1 MHTLNAENRD
11 MLKKER
17 QEFILHQLNLHNKVL
32 SADLC
37 RNMNVSDD
45 TIRRDLQEL
54 SQTGRLIKVHGGA
67 LSKSFHKAFD
77 RQMVYSIDSKHVIA
91 QKTAQLVQN
100 GMYIL
105 TAGGTSILEFAK
117 SLDPQLNATFFT
129 CSLNAAIEFAHHP
142 SIEVVMIGDK
152 VSKDSMLTTG
162 ANAVQTIES
171 IQADLCIL
179 GINSLD
185 TSFGLSE
192 NDWEVVQIKKA
203 MIKASKKT
211 ICIGISEKLNSQ
223 QKIKVANMD
232 EIDILITELDPNH
245 PTLAPFKRQGI
256 TIY

>member
-1 MHTLNAENRD
+1 

-17 QEFILHQLNLHNKVL
+17 QEFILHQLNLHNKIL
-32 SADLC
+32 CADIS
-37 RNMNVSDD
+37 NKMGVSDD

-54 SQTGRLIKVHGGA
+54 AQDDKLIKVHGGA
-67 LSKSFHKAFD
+67 LSKSFHTAFD
-77 RQMVYSIDSKHVIA
+77 RKMVYNLEDKNIIA
-91 QKTAQLVQN
+91 QKTAALVQS

-105 TAGGTSILEFAK
+105 TSGGTSILEFAK
-117 SLDPQLNATFFT
+117 SLDTNLNATFFT

-162 ANAVQTIES
+162 ASAVQTIES

-185 TSFGLSE
+185 TQFGLSE

-203 MIKASKKT
+203 VIKASKKT

-223 QKIKVANMD
+223 QKIKVANLD

-245 PTLAPFKRQGI
+245 PSLLPFKHKGL

>member
-1 MHTLNAENRD
+1 

-17 QEFILHQLNLHNKVL
+17 QEFILHQLNLHNKIL
-32 SADLC
+32 CADLS
-37 RNMNVSDD
+37 NKMGVSDD

-54 SQTGRLIKVHGGA
+54 AQGDKLIKVHGGA
-67 LSKSFHKAFD
+67 LSKSFHTAFD
-77 RQMVYSIDSKHVIA
+77 RKMVYNLEDKHIIA
-91 QKTAQLVQN
+91 QKTAALVQS

-105 TAGGTSILEFAK
+105 TSGGTSILEFAQ
-117 SLDPQLNATFFT
+117 SLDTNLNATFFT

-152 VSKDSMLTTG
+152 VAKDSMLTTG
-162 ANAVQTIES
+162 ASAVQTIES

-185 TSFGLSE
+185 TQFGLSE

-223 QKIKVANMD
+223 QKIKVANLD
-232 EIDILITELDPNH
+232 EIDILITELDPND
-245 PTLAPFKRQGI
+245 PTLLPFKHKGL

>member
-1 MHTLNAENRD
+1 

-17 QEFILHQLNLHNKVL
+17 QEFILHQLNLHNKIL
-32 SADLC
+32 CADLS
-37 RNMNVSDD
+37 NKMGVSDD

-54 SQTGRLIKVHGGA
+54 ALEDKLIKVHGGA
-67 LSKSFHKAFD
+67 LSKSFHTAFD
-77 RQMVYSIDSKHVIA
+77 RKMVYNLEDKHIIA
-91 QKTAQLVQN
+91 QKTAALVQS

-105 TAGGTSILEFAK
+105 TSGGTSILEFAK
-117 SLDPQLNATFFT
+117 SLDSNLNATFFT

-162 ANAVQTIES
+162 ASAVQTIES

-185 TSFGLSE
+185 TQFGLSE

-223 QKIKVANMD
+223 QKIKVTNLD
-232 EIDILITELDPNH
+232 EIDILITELDPND
-245 PTLAPFKRQGI
+245 PVLLPFKQKGL

>member
-1 MHTLNAENRD
+1 

-17 QEFILHQLNLHNKVL
+17 QEFILHQLNLHNKIL
-32 SADLC
+32 CADLS
-37 RNMNVSDD
+37 NKMGVSDD

-54 SQTGRLIKVHGGA
+54 AQEDKLIKVHGGA
-67 LSKSFHKAFD
+67 LSKSFHTAFD
-77 RQMVYSIDSKHVIA
+77 RKMVYNLEDKNIIA
-91 QKTAQLVQN
+91 QKTAALVQS

-105 TAGGTSILEFAK
+105 TSGGTSILEFAK
-117 SLDPQLNATFFT
+117 SLDSNLNATFFT

-162 ANAVQTIES
+162 ASAVQTIES

-185 TSFGLSE
+185 TQFGLSE

-223 QKIKVANMD
+223 QKIKVANLD
-232 EIDILITELDPNH
+232 EIDILITELDPND
-245 PTLAPFKRQGI
+245 PILLPFKHKGL

>member
-1 MHTLNAENRD
+1 

-17 QEFILHQLNLHNKVL
+17 QEFILHQLNLHNKIL
-32 SADLC
+32 CADLS
-37 RNMNVSDD
+37 NKMGVSDD

-54 SQTGRLIKVHGGA
+54 VLEDKLIKVHGGA
-67 LSKSFHKAFD
+67 LSKSFHTAFD
-77 RQMVYSIDSKHVIA
+77 RKMVYNLEDKHIIA
-91 QKTAQLVQN
+91 QKTAALVQS

-105 TAGGTSILEFAK
+105 TSGGTSILEFAK
-117 SLDPQLNATFFT
+117 SLDSNLNATFFT

-162 ANAVQTIES
+162 ARAAQTIES
-171 IQADLCIL
+171 VQADLCIL

-185 TSFGLSE
+185 TQFGLSE

-223 QKIKVANMD
+223 QKIKVANLD
-232 EIDILITELDPNH
+232 EIDILITELDPND
-245 PTLAPFKRQGI
+245 PVLLPLKQKGL

>member
-1 MHTLNAENRD
+1 

-17 QEFILHQLNLHNKVL
+17 QEFILHQLNLHNKIL
-32 SADLC
+32 CADLS
-37 RNMNVSDD
+37 NKMGVSDD

-54 SQTGRLIKVHGGA
+54 AQGDKLIKVHGGA
-67 LSKSFHKAFD
+67 LSKSFHTAFD
-77 RQMVYSIDSKHVIA
+77 RKMVYNLEDKHIIA
-91 QKTAQLVQN
+91 QKTAALVQS

-105 TAGGTSILEFAK
+105 TTGGTSILEFAK
-117 SLDPQLNATFFT
+117 SLDPNLNATFFT

-162 ANAVQTIES
+162 ASAVQTIES

-185 TSFGLSE
+185 TQFGLSE

-223 QKIKVANMD
+223 QKIKVANLD
-232 EIDILITELDPNH
+232 EIDILITELDPND
-245 PTLAPFKRQGI
+245 PILLPFKHKGL

>member
-1 MHTLNAENRD
+1 

-32 SADLC
+32 CADLGH
-37 RNMNVSDD
+37 MMGVSDD

-54 SQTGRLIKVHGGA
+54 AQEEKLIKVHGGA
-67 LSKSFHKAFD
+67 LSKSFHTAFD
-77 RQMVYSIDSKHVIA
+77 RKMVYNLEDKHIIA
-91 QKTAQLVQN
+91 QKTAALVQS

-105 TAGGTSILEFAK
+105 TSGGTSILEFAK
-117 SLDPQLNATFFT
+117 SLDPNLNATFFT

-162 ANAVQTIES
+162 ASAVQTIES

-185 TSFGLSE
+185 TQFGLSE

-223 QKIKVANMD
+223 QKIKVANLD
-232 EIDILITELDPNH
+232 EIDILITELDPNDSR
-245 PTLAPFKRQGI
+245 LLPFKHKGL

>member
-1 MHTLNAENRD
+1 

-17 QEFILHQLNLHNKVL
+17 QEFILHQLNLHNKIL
-32 SADLC
+32 CADLS
-37 RNMNVSDD
+37 NKMGVSDD

-54 SQTGRLIKVHGGA
+54 AQQDKLIKVHGGA
-67 LSKSFHKAFD
+67 LSKSFHTAFD
-77 RQMVYSIDSKHVIA
+77 REMVYNLEDKHIIA
-91 QKTAQLVQN
+91 QKAAALVQS

-105 TAGGTSILEFAK
+105 TSGGTSILEFAK
-117 SLDPQLNATFFT
+117 SLDPNLNATFFT

-162 ANAVQTIES
+162 ASAVQTIES
-171 IQADLCIL
+171 IQADLCIM

-185 TSFGLSE
+185 TQFGLSE

-223 QKIKVANMD
+223 QKIKVANLD
-232 EIDILITELDPNH
+232 EIDILITELDPND
-245 PTLAPFKRQGI
+245 PKLLPFKHKGL

>member
-1 MHTLNAENRD
+1 

-17 QEFILHQLNLHNKVL
+17 QEFILHQLNLHNKIL
-32 SADLC
+32 CADLS
-37 RNMNVSDD
+37 NKMGVSDD

-54 SQTGRLIKVHGGA
+54 AQEDKLIKVHGGA
-67 LSKSFHKAFD
+67 LSKSFHTAFD
-77 RQMVYSIDSKHVIA
+77 RKMVYNLEDKNIIA
-91 QKTAQLVQN
+91 QKTAALVQS

-105 TAGGTSILEFAK
+105 TSGGTSILEFAK
-117 SLDPQLNATFFT
+117 SLDTNLNATFFT

-162 ANAVQTIES
+162 ASAVQTIES

-185 TSFGLSE
+185 TQFGLSE

-223 QKIKVANMD
+223 QKIKVANLD
-232 EIDILITELDPNH
+232 EIDILITELDPNDS
-245 PTLAPFKRQGI
+245 TLLPFKHKGL

>member
-1 MHTLNAENRD
+1 

-17 QEFILHQLNLHNKVL
+17 QEFILHQLNLHNKIL
-32 SADLC
+32 CADLS
-37 RNMNVSDD
+37 NKMGVSDD
-45 TIRRDLQEL
+45 TIRRDLLEL
-54 SQTGRLIKVHGGA
+54 AQQDKIIKVHGGA
-67 LSKSFHKAFD
+67 LSKSFHTAFD
-77 RQMVYSIDSKHVIA
+77 REMVYNLEDKHIIA
-91 QKTAQLVQN
+91 QKAAALVQS

-105 TAGGTSILEFAK
+105 TSGGTSILEFAK
-117 SLDPQLNATFFT
+117 SLDPNLNATFFT

-162 ANAVQTIES
+162 ASAVQTIES
-171 IQADLCIL
+171 VQADLCIM

-185 TSFGLSE
+185 TQFGLSE

-223 QKIKVANMD
+223 QKIKVANLD
-232 EIDILITELDPNH
+232 EIDILITELDPND
-245 PTLAPFKRQGI
+245 PKLLPFKHKRL

>member
-1 MHTLNAENRD
+1 

-17 QEFILHQLNLHNKVL
+17 QEFILHQLNLHNKIL
-32 SADLC
+32 CADLS
-37 RNMNVSDD
+37 NKMDVSDD

-54 SQTGRLIKVHGGA
+54 AQEDKLIKVHGGA
-67 LSKSFHKAFD
+67 LSKSFHTAFD
-77 RQMVYSIDSKHVIA
+77 RKMVYNLEDKNIIA
-91 QKTAQLVQN
+91 QKTAALVQS

-105 TAGGTSILEFAK
+105 TSGGTSILEFAK
-117 SLDPQLNATFFT
+117 SLDSNLNATFFT

-162 ANAVQTIES
+162 ASAVQTIES

-185 TSFGLSE
+185 TQFGLSE

-223 QKIKVANMD
+223 QKIKVANLD
-232 EIDILITELDPNH
+232 EIDILITELDPND
-245 PTLAPFKRQGI
+245 PILLPFKNKGL

>member
-1 MHTLNAENRD
+1 

-17 QEFILHQLNLHNKVL
+17 QEFILHQLNLHNKIL
-32 SADLC
+32 CADLS
-37 RNMNVSDD
+37 NKMDVSDD

-54 SQTGRLIKVHGGA
+54 AHQDKLIKVHGGA
-67 LSKSFHKAFD
+67 LSKSFHTAFD
-77 RQMVYSIDSKHVIA
+77 RKMVYNLEDKHIIA
-91 QKTAQLVQN
+91 QKTASLVQN

-105 TAGGTSILEFAK
+105 TSGGTSILEFAK
-117 SLDPQLNATFFT
+117 SLDPNLNATFFT

-152 VSKDSMLTTG
+152 ISKDSMLTTG
-162 ANAVQTIES
+162 ASAVQTIES
-171 IQADLCIL
+171 LHADLCIL

-185 TSFGLSE
+185 TQFGLSE

-223 QKIKVANMD
+223 QKIKVANLD
-232 EIDILITELDPNH
+232 EIDILITELDPND
-245 PTLAPFKRQGI
+245 PTLLPFKHKGL

>member
-1 MHTLNAENRD
+1 

-17 QEFILHQLNLHNKVL
+17 QEFILHQLNLHNKIL
-32 SADLC
+32 CADLS
-37 RNMNVSDD
+37 NKMGVSDD

-54 SQTGRLIKVHGGA
+54 ALEAKLIKVHGGA
-67 LSKSFHKAFD
+67 LSKSFHTAFD
-77 RQMVYSIDSKHVIA
+77 RKMVYNLEDKHIIA
-91 QKTAQLVQN
+91 QKTAALVQS

-105 TAGGTSILEFAK
+105 TSGGTSILEFAK
-117 SLDPQLNATFFT
+117 SLDSNLNATFFT

-162 ANAVQTIES
+162 ASAVQTIES

-185 TSFGLSE
+185 TQFGLSE

-223 QKIKVANMD
+223 QKIKVANLD
-232 EIDILITELDPNH
+232 EIDILITELDPND
-245 PTLAPFKRQGI
+245 PTLLPFKNKGL

>member
-1 MHTLNAENRD
+1 

-17 QEFILHQLNLHNKVL
+17 QEFILHQLNLHNKIL
-32 SADLC
+32 CADLS
-37 RNMNVSDD
+37 NKMGVSDD

-54 SQTGRLIKVHGGA
+54 ALEDKLIKVHGGA
-67 LSKSFHKAFD
+67 LSKSFHTAFD
-77 RQMVYSIDSKHVIA
+77 RKMVYNLEDKHIIA
-91 QKTAQLVQN
+91 QKTAALVQS

-105 TAGGTSILEFAK
+105 TSGGTSILEFAK
-117 SLDPQLNATFFT
+117 SLDSNLNATFFT

-162 ANAVQTIES
+162 ASAMQTIES

-185 TSFGLSE
+185 TQFGLSE

-223 QKIKVANMD
+223 QKIKVANLD

-245 PTLAPFKRQGI
+245 PTLLPFKHKGL

>member
-1 MHTLNAENRD
+1 

-17 QEFILHQLNLHNKVL
+17 QEFILHQLNLHNKIL
-32 SADLC
+32 CADIS
-37 RNMNVSDD
+37 NKMGVSDD

-54 SQTGRLIKVHGGA
+54 AQDDKLIKVHGGA
-67 LSKSFHKAFD
+67 LSKSFHTAFD
-77 RQMVYSIDSKHVIA
+77 RKMVYNLEDKNIIA
-91 QKTAQLVQN
+91 QKTAALVQS

-105 TAGGTSILEFAK
+105 TSGGTSILEFAK
-117 SLDPQLNATFFT
+117 SLDTNLNATFFT

-162 ANAVQTIES
+162 ASAVQTIES

-185 TSFGLSE
+185 TQFGLSE

-223 QKIKVANMD
+223 QKIKVANLD
-232 EIDILITELDPNH
+232 EIDILITELDPND
-245 PTLAPFKRQGI
+245 PILLPFKHKGL

>member
-1 MHTLNAENRD
+1 

-32 SADLC
+32 SADLSS
-37 RNMNVSDD
+37 NMNVSDD

-77 RQMVYSIDSKHVIA
+77 RQMVYSIESKNVIA

-232 EIDILITELDPNH
+232 DIDILITELDPNH

>member
-1 MHTLNAENRD
+1 

-17 QEFILHQLNLHNKVL
+17 QEFILHQLNLHNKIL
-32 SADLC
+32 CADLS
-37 RNMNVSDD
+37 NKMGVSDD

-54 SQTGRLIKVHGGA
+54 ALEDKLIKVHGGA
-67 LSKSFHKAFD
+67 LSKSFHTAFD
-77 RQMVYSIDSKHVIA
+77 RKMVYNLEDKHIIA
-91 QKTAQLVQN
+91 QKTAALVQS

-105 TAGGTSILEFAK
+105 TSGGTSILEFAK
-117 SLDPQLNATFFT
+117 SLDSNLNATFFT

-162 ANAVQTIES
+162 PSAVQTIES

-185 TSFGLSE
+185 TQFGLSE

-223 QKIKVANMD
+223 QKIKVANLD

-245 PTLAPFKRQGI
+245 PTLLPFKHKGL

>member
-1 MHTLNAENRD
+1 

-17 QEFILHQLNLHNKVL
+17 QEFILHQLNLHNKIL
-32 SADLC
+32 CADLS
-37 RNMNVSDD
+37 NKMGVSDD

-54 SQTGRLIKVHGGA
+54 AQEDKLIKVHGGA
-67 LSKSFHKAFD
+67 LSKSFHTAFD
-77 RQMVYSIDSKHVIA
+77 RKMVYNLEDKHIIA
-91 QKTAQLVQN
+91 QKTAALVQS

-105 TAGGTSILEFAK
+105 TSGGTSILEFAK
-117 SLDPQLNATFFT
+117 SLDPNLNATFFT

-162 ANAVQTIES
+162 ASAVQTIES

-185 TSFGLSE
+185 TQFGLSE

-223 QKIKVANMD
+223 QKIKVANLD
-232 EIDILITELDPNH
+232 EIDILITELDPND
-245 PTLAPFKRQGI
+245 PTLLPFKHKGL

>member
-1 MHTLNAENRD
+1 

-17 QEFILHQLNLHNKVL
+17 QEFILHQLNLHNKIL
-32 SADLC
+32 CADLS
-37 RNMNVSDD
+37 NKMGVSDD

-54 SQTGRLIKVHGGA
+54 AQQEKLMKVHGGA
-67 LSKSFHKAFD
+67 LSKSFHTAFD
-77 RQMVYSIDSKHVIA
+77 REMVYNLEDKHIIA
-91 QKTAQLVQN
+91 QKTASLVQS

-105 TAGGTSILEFAK
+105 TSGGTSILQFAK
-117 SLDPQLNATFFT
+117 SLDPNLNATFST

-142 SIEVVMIGDK
+142 GIEVVMIGDK

-162 ANAVQTIES
+162 ASAVQTIES
-171 IQADLCIL
+171 VHADLCIM
-179 GINSLD
+179 GINSID
-185 TSFGLSE
+185 TQFGLSE

-223 QKIKVANMD
+223 QKIKVANLD
-232 EIDILITELDPNH
+232 EIDILITELDPND
-245 PTLAPFKRQGI
+245 PKLLPFKHQGL

>member
-1 MHTLNAENRD
+1 

-17 QEFILHQLNLHNKVL
+17 QEFILHQLNLHNKIL
-32 SADLC
+32 CADLS
-37 RNMNVSDD
+37 NKMGVSDD

-54 SQTGRLIKVHGGA
+54 AQEDKLIKVHGGA
-67 LSKSFHKAFD
+67 LSKSFHTAFD
-77 RQMVYSIDSKHVIA
+77 RKMVYNLEDKNIIA
-91 QKTAQLVQN
+91 QKTAALVQS

-105 TAGGTSILEFAK
+105 TSGGTSILEFAK
-117 SLDPQLNATFFT
+117 SLDTNLNATFFT

-162 ANAVQTIES
+162 ASAVQTIES

-185 TSFGLSE
+185 TQFGLSE

-223 QKIKVANMD
+223 QKIKVANLD
-232 EIDILITELDPNH
+232 EIDILITELDPND
-245 PTLAPFKRQGI
+245 PVLLPFKHKGL

>member
-1 MHTLNAENRD
+1 

-17 QEFILHQLNLHNKVL
+17 QEFILHQLNLHNKIL
-32 SADLC
+32 CADLS
-37 RNMNVSDD
+37 NMMGVSDD

-54 SQTGRLIKVHGGA
+54 AQEDKLIKVHGGA
-67 LSKSFHKAFD
+67 LSKSFHTAFD
-77 RQMVYSIDSKHVIA
+77 RKMVYNLEDKHIIA
-91 QKTAQLVQN
+91 QKTAALVQS

-105 TAGGTSILEFAK
+105 TSGGTSILEFAK
-117 SLDPQLNATFFT
+117 SLDTNLNATFFT

-162 ANAVQTIES
+162 ASAVQTIES

-185 TSFGLSE
+185 TQFGLSE

-223 QKIKVANMD
+223 QKIKVANLD
-232 EIDILITELDPNH
+232 EIDILITELDPND
-245 PTLAPFKRQGI
+245 PTLLPFKHKGL

>member
-1 MHTLNAENRD
+1 

-17 QEFILHQLNLHNKVL
+17 QEFILHQLNLHNKIL
-32 SADLC
+32 SADLS
-37 RNMNVSDD
+37 NKMEVSDD

-54 SQTGRLIKVHGGA
+54 AQNDKLIKVHGGA
-67 LSKSFHKAFD
+67 LSKSFHTAFD
-77 RQMVYSIDSKHVIA
+77 RKMVYNLEDKHIIA
-91 QKTAQLVQN
+91 QKTAALVQN

-105 TAGGTSILEFAK
+105 TSGGTSILEFAK
-117 SLDPQLNATFFT
+117 SLDPNLNATFFT

-152 VSKDSMLTTG
+152 VAKDSMLTTG
-162 ANAVQTIES
+162 ASAVQTIES
-171 IQADLCIL
+171 VHADLCIL

-185 TSFGLSE
+185 TQFGLSE

-223 QKIKVANMD
+223 QKIKVANLD
-232 EIDILITELDPNH
+232 EIDILITELDPND
-245 PTLAPFKRQGI
+245 PTLLPFKHKGL

>member
-1 MHTLNAENRD
+1 
-11 MLKKER
+11 MLKNER
-17 QEFILHQLNLHNKVL
+17 QEFILHQLNLHNKIL
-32 SADLC
+32 CADLS
-37 RNMNVSDD
+37 NKMGVSDD

-54 SQTGRLIKVHGGA
+54 AHLNKLIKVHGGA
-67 LSKSFHKAFD
+67 LSKSFHTAFD
-77 RQMVYSIDSKHVIA
+77 RKMVYNLEDKHIIA
-91 QKTAQLVQN
+91 QKTAALVQS

-105 TAGGTSILEFAK
+105 TSGGTSILEFAK
-117 SLDPQLNATFFT
+117 SLDSNLNATFFT

-162 ANAVQTIES
+162 ASAVQTIES

-185 TSFGLSE
+185 TQFGLSE

-223 QKIKVANMD
+223 QKIKVANLD
-232 EIDILITELDPNH
+232 EIDILVTELDPDD
-245 PTLAPFKRQGI
+245 PTLLPFKHKGL

>member
-1 MHTLNAENRD
+1 

-17 QEFILHQLNLHNKVL
+17 QEFILHQLNLHNKIL
-32 SADLC
+32 CADLS
-37 RNMNVSDD
+37 NKMGVSDD

-54 SQTGRLIKVHGGA
+54 AQDDKLIKVHGGA
-67 LSKSFHKAFD
+67 LSKSFHTAFD
-77 RQMVYSIDSKHVIA
+77 RKMVYNLEDKNIIA
-91 QKTAQLVQN
+91 QKTAALVQS

-105 TAGGTSILEFAK
+105 TSGGTSILEFAK
-117 SLDPQLNATFFT
+117 SLDTNLNATFFT

-162 ANAVQTIES
+162 ASAVQTIES
-171 IQADLCIL
+171 VQADLCIL

-185 TSFGLSE
+185 TQFGLSE

-223 QKIKVANMD
+223 QKIKVANLD
-232 EIDILITELDPNH
+232 EIDILITELDPND
-245 PTLAPFKRQGI
+245 PILLPFKHKGL

>member
-1 MHTLNAENRD
+1 

-17 QEFILHQLNLHNKVL
+17 QEFILHQLNLHNKIL
-32 SADLC
+32 CADLS
-37 RNMNVSDD
+37 NKMGVSDD

-54 SQTGRLIKVHGGA
+54 ALEDKLIKVHGGA
-67 LSKSFHKAFD
+67 LSKSFHTAFD
-77 RQMVYSIDSKHVIA
+77 RKMVYNLEDKHIIA
-91 QKTAQLVQN
+91 QKTAALVQS

-105 TAGGTSILEFAK
+105 TSGGTSILEFAK
-117 SLDPQLNATFFT
+117 SLDSNLNATFFT

-152 VSKDSMLTTG
+152 VAKDSMLTTG
-162 ANAVQTIES
+162 ASAVQTIES

-185 TSFGLSE
+185 TQFGLSE

-223 QKIKVANMD
+223 QKIKVANLD

-245 PTLAPFKRQGI
+245 PTLLPFKHKGL

>member
-1 MHTLNAENRD
+1 

-17 QEFILHQLNLHNKVL
+17 QEFILHQLNLHNKIL
-32 SADLC
+32 CADLS
-37 RNMNVSDD
+37 NKMGVSDD

-54 SQTGRLIKVHGGA
+54 AQQDKIIKVHGGA
-67 LSKSFHKAFD
+67 LSKSFHTAFD
-77 RQMVYSIDSKHVIA
+77 REMVYNLENKNIIA
-91 QKTAQLVQN
+91 QKTAALVQS

-105 TAGGTSILEFAK
+105 TSGGTSILEFAK
-117 SLDPQLNATFFT
+117 SLDPNLNATFFT

-162 ANAVQTIES
+162 ASAVQTIES
-171 IQADLCIL
+171 IQADLCIM

-185 TSFGLSE
+185 TQFGLSE

-223 QKIKVANMD
+223 QKIKVANLD
-232 EIDILITELDPNH
+232 EIDILITELDPND
-245 PTLAPFKRQGI
+245 PKLLPFKHKGL

>member
-1 MHTLNAENRD
+1 

-32 SADLC
+32 CADLS
-37 RNMNVSDD
+37 NKMEVSDD
-45 TIRRDLQEL
+45 TIRRDLQDL
-54 SQTGRLIKVHGGA
+54 AQQDKLIKVHGGA
-67 LSKSFHKAFD
+67 LSKSFHTAFD
-77 RQMVYSIDSKHVIA
+77 REMVYNLENKHIIA
-91 QKTAQLVQN
+91 QKTAALVQS

-105 TAGGTSILEFAK
+105 TSGGTSILEFAK
-117 SLDPQLNATFFT
+117 SLDPTLNATFFT
-129 CSLNAAIEFAHHP
+129 CSLNAAIEFSHHP

-152 VSKDSMLTTG
+152 VSKDAMLTTG
-162 ANAVQTIES
+162 ASAVQTIGS
-171 IQADLCIL
+171 VQADLCIL

-185 TSFGLSE
+185 TQFGLSE

-223 QKIKVANMD
+223 QKIKVANLD
-232 EIDILITELDPNH
+232 EIDILITELDPNDPKLLPYKH
-245 PTLAPFKRQGI
+245 QGL

>member
-1 MHTLNAENRD
+1 

-17 QEFILHQLNLHNKVL
+17 QEFILHQLNLHNKIL
-32 SADLC
+32 CADLS
-37 RNMNVSDD
+37 NKMGVSDD

-54 SQTGRLIKVHGGA
+54 AQEEKLIKVHGGA
-67 LSKSFHKAFD
+67 LSKSFHTAFD
-77 RQMVYSIDSKHVIA
+77 RKMVYNLEDKNIIA
-91 QKTAQLVQN
+91 QKTAALVQS

-105 TAGGTSILEFAK
+105 TSGGTSILEFAK
-117 SLDPQLNATFFT
+117 SLDPNLNATFFT

-162 ANAVQTIES
+162 ASAVQTIES

-185 TSFGLSE
+185 TQFGLSE

-223 QKIKVANMD
+223 QKIKVANLD
-232 EIDILITELDPNH
+232 EIDILITELDPND
-245 PTLAPFKRQGI
+245 PTLLPFKHKGL

>member
-1 MHTLNAENRD
+1 

-17 QEFILHQLNLHNKVL
+17 QEFILHQLNLHNKIL
-32 SADLC
+32 CADLS
-37 RNMNVSDD
+37 NMMGVSDD

-54 SQTGRLIKVHGGA
+54 AQEDKLIKVHGGA
-67 LSKSFHKAFD
+67 LSKSFHTAFD
-77 RQMVYSIDSKHVIA
+77 RKMVYNLEDKHIIA
-91 QKTAQLVQN
+91 QKTAALVQS

-105 TAGGTSILEFAK
+105 TSGGTSILEFAK
-117 SLDPQLNATFFT
+117 SLDPNLNATFFT

-162 ANAVQTIES
+162 ASAVQTIKS

-185 TSFGLSE
+185 TQFGLSE

-223 QKIKVANMD
+223 QKIKVANLD
-232 EIDILITELDPNH
+232 EIDILITELDPND
-245 PTLAPFKRQGI
+245 PTLLPFKHKGL

>member
-1 MHTLNAENRD
+1 

-17 QEFILHQLNLHNKVL
+17 QEFILHQLNLHNKIL
-32 SADLC
+32 CADLS
-37 RNMNVSDD
+37 NKMGVSDD

-54 SQTGRLIKVHGGA
+54 AQQEKLIKVHGGA
-67 LSKSFHKAFD
+67 LSKSFHTAFD
-77 RQMVYSIDSKHVIA
+77 REMVYNLEDKHIIA
-91 QKTAQLVQN
+91 QKTAALVQS

-105 TAGGTSILEFAK
+105 TSGGTSILEFAK
-117 SLDPQLNATFFT
+117 SLDPNLNATFFT

-162 ANAVQTIES
+162 ASAVQTIES

-185 TSFGLSE
+185 TQFGLSE

-223 QKIKVANMD
+223 QKIKVANLD
-232 EIDILITELDPNH
+232 EIDILITELDPND
-245 PTLAPFKRQGI
+245 PKLLPFKHKGL

>member
-1 MHTLNAENRD
+1 

-17 QEFILHQLNLHNKVL
+17 QEFILHQLNLHNKIL
-32 SADLC
+32 CADLS
-37 RNMNVSDD
+37 NMMGVSDD

-54 SQTGRLIKVHGGA
+54 AQEDKLIKVHGGA
-67 LSKSFHKAFD
+67 LSKSFHTAFD
-77 RQMVYSIDSKHVIA
+77 RKMVYNLEDKHIIA
-91 QKTAQLVQN
+91 QKTAALVQS

-105 TAGGTSILEFAK
+105 TSGGTSILEFAK
-117 SLDPQLNATFFT
+117 SLDPNLNATFFT

-162 ANAVQTIES
+162 ASAVQTIES

-185 TSFGLSE
+185 TQFGLSE

-203 MIKASKKT
+203 MINASKKT

-223 QKIKVANMD
+223 QKIKVANLD
-232 EIDILITELDPNH
+232 EIDILITELDPND
-245 PTLAPFKRQGI
+245 PTLLPFKHKGL

>member
-1 MHTLNAENRD
+1 

-17 QEFILHQLNLHNKVL
+17 QEFILHQLNLHNKIL
-32 SADLC
+32 CADLS
-37 RNMNVSDD
+37 NKMGVSDD

-54 SQTGRLIKVHGGA
+54 ALEDKLIKVHGGA
-67 LSKSFHKAFD
+67 LSKSFHTAFD
-77 RQMVYSIDSKHVIA
+77 RKMVYNLEDKHIIA
-91 QKTAQLVQN
+91 QKTAALVQS

-105 TAGGTSILEFAK
+105 TSGGTSILEFAK
-117 SLDPQLNATFFT
+117 SLDSNLNATFFT

-162 ANAVQTIES
+162 ASAVQTIES

-185 TSFGLSE
+185 TQFGLSE

-223 QKIKVANMD
+223 QKIKVANLD
-232 EIDILITELDPNH
+232 EIDILITELDPND
-245 PTLAPFKRQGI
+245 PKLLPFKHKGL

>member
-1 MHTLNAENRD
+1 

-17 QEFILHQLNLHNKVL
+17 QEFILHQLNLHNKIL
-32 SADLC
+32 CADLS
-37 RNMNVSDD
+37 NKMGVSDD

-54 SQTGRLIKVHGGA
+54 AQGDKLIKVHGGA
-67 LSKSFHKAFD
+67 LSKSFHTAFD
-77 RQMVYSIDSKHVIA
+77 RKMVYNLEDKHIIA
-91 QKTAQLVQN
+91 QKTAALVQS

-105 TAGGTSILEFAK
+105 TSGGTSILEFAQ
-117 SLDPQLNATFFT
+117 SLDANLNATFFT

-152 VSKDSMLTTG
+152 VAKDSMLTTG
-162 ANAVQTIES
+162 ASAVQTIES

-185 TSFGLSE
+185 TQFGLSE

-223 QKIKVANMD
+223 QKIKVANLD
-232 EIDILITELDPNH
+232 EIDILITELDPND
-245 PTLAPFKRQGI
+245 PTLLPFKHKGL

>member
-1 MHTLNAENRD
+1 

-17 QEFILHQLNLHNKVL
+17 QEFILHQLNLHNKIL
-32 SADLC
+32 CADLS
-37 RNMNVSDD
+37 NKMGVSDD

-54 SQTGRLIKVHGGA
+54 AQDDKLIKVHGGA
-67 LSKSFHKAFD
+67 LSKSFHTAFD
-77 RQMVYSIDSKHVIA
+77 RKMVYNLEDKHIIA
-91 QKTAQLVQN
+91 QKTAALVQS

-105 TAGGTSILEFAK
+105 TSGGTSILEFAK
-117 SLDPQLNATFFT
+117 SLDPNLNATFFT

-162 ANAVQTIES
+162 ASAVQTIES

-185 TSFGLSE
+185 TQFGLSE

-223 QKIKVANMD
+223 QKIKVANLD
-232 EIDILITELDPNH
+232 EIDILITELDPSD
-245 PTLAPFKRQGI
+245 PLLLPFKHQGL

>member
-1 MHTLNAENRD
+1 

-17 QEFILHQLNLHNKVL
+17 QEFILHQLNLHNKIL
-32 SADLC
+32 CADLS
-37 RNMNVSDD
+37 NKMGVSDD

-54 SQTGRLIKVHGGA
+54 AQEDKLIKVHGGA
-67 LSKSFHKAFD
+67 LSKSFHTAFD
-77 RQMVYSIDSKHVIA
+77 RKMVYNLEDKHIIA
-91 QKTAQLVQN
+91 QKTAALVQS

-105 TAGGTSILEFAK
+105 TSGGTSILEFAK
-117 SLDPQLNATFFT
+117 SLDTNLNATFFT

-162 ANAVQTIES
+162 ASAVQTIES

-185 TSFGLSE
+185 TQFGLSE

-223 QKIKVANMD
+223 QKIKVANLD

-245 PTLAPFKRQGI
+245 PTLLPFKHKGL

>member
-1 MHTLNAENRD
+1 
-11 MLKKER
+11 MLKNER
-17 QEFILHQLNLHNKVL
+17 QEFILHQLNLHNKIL
-32 SADLC
+32 CADLS
-37 RNMNVSDD
+37 NKMGVSDD

-54 SQTGRLIKVHGGA
+54 AQLDKLIKVHGGA
-67 LSKSFHKAFD
+67 LSKSFHTAFD
-77 RQMVYSIDSKHVIA
+77 RKMVYNLEDKNIIA
-91 QKTAQLVQN
+91 QKTASLVHN

-105 TAGGTSILEFAK
+105 TSGGTSILEFAK
-117 SLDPQLNATFFT
+117 SLDPNLNATFFT

-142 SIEVVMIGDK
+142 CIEVVMIGDK

-162 ANAVQTIES
+162 ASAVQTIES

-185 TSFGLSE
+185 IQFGLSE

-223 QKIKVANMD
+223 QKIKVANLD
-232 EIDILITELDPNH
+232 EIDILVTELDPDD
-245 PTLAPFKRQGI
+245 PTLLPFKHKGL

>member
-1 MHTLNAENRD
+1 

-17 QEFILHQLNLHNKVL
+17 QEFILHQLNLHNKIL
-32 SADLC
+32 CADLS
-37 RNMNVSDD
+37 NKMGVSDD

-54 SQTGRLIKVHGGA
+54 AQQEKLIKVHGGA
-67 LSKSFHKAFD
+67 LSKSFHTAFD
-77 RQMVYSIDSKHVIA
+77 REMVYNLEDKHIIA
-91 QKTAQLVQN
+91 QKTAALVQN

-105 TAGGTSILEFAK
+105 TSGGTSILEFAK
-117 SLDPQLNATFFT
+117 SLDPNLNATFFT

-142 SIEVVMIGDK
+142 GIEVVMIGDK

-162 ANAVQTIES
+162 ASAVQTIES
-171 IQADLCIL
+171 VHADLCIM
-179 GINSLD
+179 GINSID
-185 TSFGLSE
+185 TQFGLSE

-223 QKIKVANMD
+223 QKIKVANLD
-232 EIDILITELDPNH
+232 EIDILITELDPND
-245 PTLAPFKRQGI
+245 PKLLPFKHQGL